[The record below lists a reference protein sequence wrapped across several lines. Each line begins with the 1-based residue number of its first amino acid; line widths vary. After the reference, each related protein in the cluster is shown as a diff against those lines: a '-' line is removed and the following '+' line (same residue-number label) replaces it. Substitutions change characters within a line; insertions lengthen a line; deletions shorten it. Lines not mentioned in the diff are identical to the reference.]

1 MELLAQFIDLMLHL
15 DRHLAVL
22 VQNYGTWVYAL
33 LFLII
38 FSETGLV
45 ITPFLPG
52 DSLLF
57 VAGALAAVGGMDV
70 GILLVL
76 LIVAAIL
83 GDTVNYAVGKWFGAR
98 LATSRWI
105 KPEYLARTQAF
116 YDRHGG
122 KTIVL
127 ARFIPIVRTFAPFV
141 AGIGAMRY
149 RRFIAYNVGGA
160 IGWVVFFVGGGYLFG
175 NLPIVRQ
182 NLSLVLLG
190 IIVLS
195 VTPLL
200 WEFWRQR
207 RRA

>member
-70 GILLVL
+70 GVLLVL

-149 RRFIAYNVGGA
+149 RRFVAYNVGGA